1 VHIENKDLSVIWVHA
16 SNMERFRE
24 SYYQI
29 ARSCQ
34 IPGCDDPNVD
44 VLKLVKAWLENTH
57 LQHWLMVIDNAD
69 DTEMFLNTST
79 AVTTLGSSSAVAPD
93 GDLSQYIPN
102 CSHGSILVTTRNKN
116 IGSKLTN
123 DGEVFEVEKMTQ
135 WDCIELI
142 RKQLQDETIE
152 AQDMAQLATRLEN
165 LPLAIVQATTFILEN
180 KMTIGEYIEL
190 LDQNDSNLVELLSQP
205 LEAEGGIHRIE
216 ENSSYR
222 SSRLGESV
230 TTIYNL
236 CLVSRVTILRQY
248 EGCHDGRKTA
258 GCCRFISALLRTVG
272 NSRGSEFEYGHQ
284 EFIKRCWGMR
294 I

>member
-216 ENSSYR
+216 ENSSAI
-222 SSRLGESV
+222 SCERLAITEVPDLGSLSQPS
-230 TTIYNL
+230 TT
-236 CLVSRVTILRQY
+236 CV
-248 EGCHDGRKTA
+248 
-258 GCCRFISALLRTVG
+258 
-272 NSRGSEFEYGHQ
+272 
-284 EFIKRCWGMR
+284 
-294 I
+294 